1 MARTLGNEPIGNIV
15 KLSFNGGLC
24 DFIVIHHGKPSADYG
39 SGFDGGTILLMK
51 DAYTEHRPMNGGQF
65 YGDSAGMHSLLNT
78 SGFGLFGN
86 EIKSEIRT
94 VVIPHQT
101 SQTPSGIKKGDAGLS
116 VRLFLLSAR
125 EVAFEVDTYSGS
137 GGSKNWCF
145 SNEGTPL
152 KYFADGGN
160 RIANYGGSPANW
172 LLRSTLTIYWDR
184 VTSHDF
190 PDKVLVT
197 SVGWFTYLY
206 NNNHV
211 CTFRPAIVLPD
222 TLYITDSSEVTRNIP
237 PSTPPSITVSEPV
250 KGGKAVTI
258 SWGASTDAD
267 GNLSGYRLER
277 SVNNAAFQQIHDGNT
292 LTFSDNI
299 TYGWQTVAYRVRA
312 YDSAGAVSG
321 YTTSRTY
328 TVINNSAP
336 TTPPW
341 LNVPAE
347 IKGGKPFEI
356 SWGASTDVD
365 GNLAGYQ
372 LERSLNGGAY
382 GQIYTGA
389 NQKYTDTVVKGT
401 NTAAYRVRAYDT
413 ENAQSGYAISDTRT
427 IINNTPPSIS
437 GENSQ
442 LGTKNEPF
450 SISYSVSDPDGDT
463 ITVTEKLDNQ
473 VLRTF
478 TAEAGK
484 EYQVTLDADRFLQI
498 LNGAHT
504 LTVTATDAPGESAVR
519 TWTWTKNITHI
530 SIVKKVPKEPA
541 DGRCPYK
548 CLLNLNSVIPT
559 GALVTVEV
567 CNNGFDQQPTWEECT
582 TGARA
587 GDVIFFSNR
596 TKTANKWGVNFR
608 VTINRSGA
616 SGDCYVTGVSGNFE
630 EEKNA

>member
-1 MARTLGNEPIGNIV
+1 MAQSLGNVAVGNTV
-15 KLSFNGGLC
+15 KFNVNGTSREFIIIHQGLPSSMYDSSC
-24 DFIVIHHGKPSADYG
+24 D
-39 SGFDGGTILLMK
+39 GTWLLMK
-51 DAYTEHRPMNGGQF
+51 DIYALQRWNDVRTNDYANSELHAY
-65 YGDSAGMHSLLNT
+65 LNQ
-78 SGFGLFGN
+78 GFINLIQTD
-86 EIKSEIRT
+86 IKSAIKG
-94 VVIPHQT
+94 VKIPYRPGNGA
-101 SQTPSGIKKGDAGLS
+101 SASVASGVSGLS
-116 VRLFLLSAR
+116 CKIFLLSTEEIGDYSVEKRAKDGSLLTYFSSGEPALR
-125 EVAFEVDTYSGS
+125 IASFDRKATTWWLRTPCLYIISSPDAIEV
-137 GGSKNWCF
+137 K
-145 SNEGTPL
+145 
-152 KYFADGGN
+152 ADG
-160 RIANYGGSPANW
+160 W
-172 LLRSTLTIYWDR
+172 T
-184 VTSHDF
+184 TS
-190 PDKVLVT
+190 KYAT
-197 SVGWFTYLY
+197 SATSIGV
-206 NNNHV
+206 
-211 CTFRPAIVLPD
+211 RPACILPSNCFVLD
-222 TLYITDSSEVTRNIP
+222 DGKVVINQP
-237 PSTPPSITVSEPV
+237 PTVPPSITVSEPV
-250 KGGKAVTI
+250 KGGKSVTV
-258 SWGASTDAD
+258 SWGASTDSD

-292 LTFSDNI
+292 LTFTDNI
-299 TYGWQTVAYRVRA
+299 TYGWQTVTYRVRA

-321 YTTSRTY
+321 YATSRAY

-336 TTPPW
+336 TAPPW

-372 LERSLNGGAY
+372 LERSLNGGAFS
-382 GQIYTGA
+382 QIHAGA
-389 NQKYTDTVVKGT
+389 DQKHTDTVAKGT

-413 ENAQSGYAISDTRT
+413 ENAQSGYAVSDTRT

-437 GENSQ
+437 GEDSQ

-450 SISYSVSDPDGDT
+450 SLTYSVSDPDGDT

-484 EYQVTLDADRFLQI
+484 EYQVTLDTDRFLQI
-498 LNGAHT
+498 LNGSHT

-567 CNNGFDQQPTWEECT
+567 CNNGFDQQPIWEECT

-596 TKTANKWGVNFR
+596 TKTADKWGVNFR

>member
-1 MARTLGNEPIGNIV
+1 MAQSLGSVAVGLTV
-15 KLSFNGGLC
+15 KLNVGGSPRE
-24 DFIVIHHGKPSADYG
+24 FIVVQQGKPSDLYYDTC
-39 SGFDGGTILLMK
+39 DGTWLLMK
-51 DAYTEHRPMNGGQF
+51 DIIKKQAFTTKIGSTATGNDYSESEAASYLNNTF
-65 YGDSAGMHSLLNT
+65 YNLLDPN
-78 SGFGLFGN
+78 
-86 EIKSEIRT
+86 IKSAIHPAR
-94 VVIPHQT
+94 IPYRPGNGT
-101 SQTPSGIKKGDAGLS
+101 SSTIAAGVNGLGCKI
-116 VRLFLLSAR
+116 FLLSAS
-125 EVAFEVDTYSGS
+125 ELALPIYDFPIDGSILTYFFNGGTHVAYYNGV
-137 GGSKNWCF
+137 
-145 SNEGTPL
+145 SNEWWLRTPSLRNEAIAEAIVNRGGTS
-152 KYFADGGN
+152 
-160 RIANYGGSPANW
+160 IQ
-172 LLRSTLTIYWDR
+172 
-184 VTSHDF
+184 HC
-190 PDKVLVT
+190 KVGYDI
-197 SVGWFTYLY
+197 VGI
-206 NNNHV
+206 
-211 CTFRPAIVLPD
+211 RPALILPKSCFVLD
-222 TLYITDSSEVTRNIP
+222 DGTVTTNQP
-237 PSTPPSITVSEPV
+237 PIAPPSITVSEPV

-258 SWGASTDAD
+258 SWGVSTDAD

-321 YTTSRTY
+321 YATSRAY

-336 TTPPW
+336 TAPPW
-341 LNVPAE
+341 LNIPAE

-372 LERSLNGGAY
+372 LERSLNGGAF

-389 NQKYTDTVVKGT
+389 NQKYTDTVAKGT

-413 ENAQSGYAISDTRT
+413 ENAQSGYAVSDTRK

-437 GENSQ
+437 GEDSQ

-450 SISYSVSDPDGDT
+450 SISYSVNDPDGDA

-498 LNGAHT
+498 LNGSHT

-541 DGRCPYK
+541 DEGCPYK
-548 CLLNLNSVIPT
+548 CLLNLNSIIPT

-582 TGARA
+582 AGARA

-596 TKTANKWGVNFR
+596 RKTAEKWGVNFR
-608 VTINRSGA
+608 VTISRSGA
-616 SGDCYVTGVSGNFE
+616 PGDCYVTGVSGNFE
-630 EEKNA
+630 EERNA

>member
-39 SGFDGGTILLMK
+39 NGFDGGTILLMK
-51 DAYTEHRPMNGGQF
+51 DIYAKLRLPNNGYYKDSERAQF
-65 YGDSAGMHSLLNT
+65 INNT
-78 SGFGLFGN
+78 MYPLFGN
-86 EIKSEIRT
+86 EVKNEIRSVT
-94 VVIPHQT
+94 IPFQT
-101 SQTPSGIKKGDAGLS
+101 TLKPSGLKKGVDGLTT
-116 VRLFLLSAR
+116 RLFLLSAKELNR
-125 EVAFEVDTYSGS
+125 EPTYDSHNAETFSSDGS
-137 GGSKNWCF
+137 PLAYFAAGGSILAYLN
-145 SNEGTPL
+145 G
-152 KYFADGGN
+152 
-160 RIANYGGSPANW
+160 IASDW
-172 LLRSTLTIYWDR
+172 TLRSTNVIYMPIDDEWLSRPYIYIVRETGFIVFHNSSADR
-184 VTSHDF
+184 
-190 PDKVLVT
+190 
-197 SVGWFTYLY
+197 GI
-206 NNNHV
+206 
-211 CTFRPAIVLPD
+211 RPALVLPD
-222 TLYITDSSEVTRNIP
+222 TLYISDTNEVTRNIP

-277 SVNNAAFQQIHDGNT
+277 SVNSGAFQRIYEGNA
-292 LTFSDNI
+292 LNFSDNI

-312 YDSAGAVSG
+312 YDSAGAVSN
-321 YTTSRTY
+321 YATSRVY

-336 TTPPW
+336 TAPPW

-347 IKGGKPFEI
+347 IKGGKSFEI
-356 SWGASTDVD
+356 SWGTSTDVD

-372 LERSLNGGAY
+372 LERGLNGSAFA
-382 GQIYTGA
+382 QIYTGA
-389 NQKYTDTVVKGT
+389 NQKYTDTVAKGT
-401 NTAAYRVRAYDT
+401 KTAAYRVRAYDT
-413 ENAQSGYAISDTRT
+413 ENAQSGYTVSDTRT

-437 GENSQ
+437 GEDNQ

-450 SISYSVSDPDGDT
+450 SISYSVSDPDGDA

-484 EYQVTLDADRFLQI
+484 EYQVTLDTDRFLQI
-498 LNGAHT
+498 LNGSHT

-567 CNNGFDQQPTWEECT
+567 CNNGFDQQPIWEECT

-596 TKTANKWGVNFR
+596 TKTADKWGVNFR

>member
-1 MARTLGNEPIGNIV
+1 MARTLGSIAVGSIV
-15 KLSFNGGLC
+15 KLWTDDYL
-24 DFIVIHHGKPSADYG
+24 DDYLVVHQGKPSSMYDESCNGTWLLKKDISYIVQWHSSESNDYQN
-39 SGFDGGTILLMK
+39 SDIRDFLEVDILNHF
-51 DAYTEHRPMNGGQF
+51 TR
-65 YGDSAGMHSLLNT
+65 
-78 SGFGLFGN
+78 
-86 EIKSEIRT
+86 
-94 VVIPHQT
+94 
-101 SQTPSGIKKGDAGLS
+101 GIKEAIKQVKLPYCPGTGVNGQVSSGASGLQS
-116 VRLFLLSAR
+116 KCFLLSAV
-125 EVAFEVDTYSGS
+125 EVGGVFTGAGGYILQEGGKLSYFISGDNTNTTANTKRVAYRS
-137 GGSKNWCF
+137 GAATAW
-145 SNEGTPL
+145 
-152 KYFADGGN
+152 
-160 RIANYGGSPANW
+160 W
-172 LLRSTLTIYWDR
+172 LRSPRAGSTTTGYHSTWNCTAEGK
-184 VTSHDF
+184 VSSTKCTG
-190 PDKVLVT
+190 DKGL
-197 SVGWFTYLY
+197 
-206 NNNHV
+206 
-211 CTFRPAIVLPD
+211 RPAVILPQNLNVL
-222 TLYITDSSEVTRNIP
+222 DSGEVVINQP
-237 PSTPPSITVSEPV
+237 PNQPSSITVSEPV
-250 KGGKAVTI
+250 KGGKSATV

-341 LNVPAE
+341 LNIPAE

-356 SWGASTDVD
+356 SWGSSTDVD

-372 LERSLNGGAY
+372 LGRSLNGGAFS
-382 GQIYTGA
+382 QIHAGA
-389 NQKYTDTVVKGT
+389 NQKYTDTVAKGT

-413 ENAQSGYAISDTRT
+413 ENAQSGYAVSDTRK

-437 GENSQ
+437 GEDSQ

-498 LNGAHT
+498 LNGSHT
-504 LTVTATDAPGESAVR
+504 LIVTATDALGESAVR

-541 DGRCPYK
+541 DGGCPYK
-548 CLLNLNSVIPT
+548 CLLNLNSIIPT

-582 TGARA
+582 AGARA

-596 TKTANKWGVNFR
+596 TKTAEKWGVNFR
-608 VTINRSGA
+608 VTISRSGA
-616 SGDCYVTGVSGNFE
+616 PGDCYVTGVSGNFE
-630 EEKNA
+630 EERNA

>member
-1 MARTLGNEPIGNIV
+1 MAQILHNVGIGGIV
-15 KLSFNGGLC
+15 KIKENGTLVDFLIMKHGYPDDGNNKTLVLRKDIVTLLSW
-24 DFIVIHHGKPSADYG
+24 DDAPSPSKNDYL
-39 SGFDGGTILLMK
+39 TC
-51 DAYTEHRPMNGGQF
+51 
-65 YGDSAGMHSLLNT
+65 SLANWLDNQYR
-78 SGFGLFGN
+78 N
-86 EIKSEIRT
+86 RIDEAIRHQIME
-94 VVIPHQT
+94 VKIPCT
-101 SQTPSGIKKGDAGLS
+101 TGLS
-116 VRLFLLSAR
+116 SDPVNYSSRKIFLLSTAELNYDGKYLKDGKPLPYFTTNDRAR
-125 EVAFEVDTYSGS
+125 AYYNGADTRWWTRTGGYLQVAKGVKVQNDAVYYMGIDVHSA
-137 GGSKNWCF
+137 
-145 SNEGTPL
+145 EG
-152 KYFADGGN
+152 
-160 RIANYGGSPANW
+160 
-172 LLRSTLTIYWDR
+172 
-184 VTSHDF
+184 V
-190 PDKVLVT
+190 
-197 SVGWFTYLY
+197 
-206 NNNHV
+206 
-211 CTFRPAIVLPD
+211 RPAFTLPSSIFVTD
-222 TLYITDSSEVTRNIP
+222 TGEVTTNQP

-250 KGGKAVTI
+250 KGGKPVTV

-321 YTTSRTY
+321 YTTSRAY

-341 LNVPAE
+341 LNIPAE

-372 LERSLNGGAY
+372 LERSLNGGAF

-389 NQKYTDTVVKGT
+389 NQKYTDTVAKGT

-413 ENAQSGYAISDTRT
+413 ENAQSGYAVSDTRT

-437 GENSQ
+437 GEDSQ

-450 SISYSVSDPDGDT
+450 SISYSVSDPDGDA

-498 LNGAHT
+498 LNGSHT

-519 TWTWTKNITHI
+519 TWTWIKNITHI

-541 DGRCPYK
+541 DGECPYK

-582 TGARA
+582 AGARA
-587 GDVIFFSNR
+587 GDAIFFSNR
-596 TKTANKWGVNFR
+596 TKTAEKWGVNFR
-608 VTINRSGA
+608 VTISRSGA
-616 SGDCYVTGVSGNFE
+616 PGDCYVTGVSGNFE
-630 EEKNA
+630 EERNA